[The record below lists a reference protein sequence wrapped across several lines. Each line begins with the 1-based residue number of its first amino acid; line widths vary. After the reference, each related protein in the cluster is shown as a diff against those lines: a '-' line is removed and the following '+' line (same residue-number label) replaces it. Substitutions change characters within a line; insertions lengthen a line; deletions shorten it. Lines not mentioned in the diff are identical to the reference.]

1 VVGGAATPRHQPFV
15 KEERVNSPIG
25 WGQPPTGWGPP
36 QQTGW
41 TPLVDAGP
49 RPVQAVRSIGRWLWP
64 TLAVS
69 GFLAVTGFVL
79 GHDDPAPG
87 LSGRG
92 LLTVALAAAVVALLT
107 LHRRYGPRPL
117 ARALFEYTVVFLL
130 AVLVATTGVPLDQ
143 PAAPTTQA
151 STVGDQRPALV
162 KTIDSF
168 GEWLS
173 EWRAWARTQRDR
185 SPRPKPKGEA
195 TVAPPPSPSPSAPSS
210 WRFRS

>member
-1 VVGGAATPRHQPFV
+1 VAVGGF
-15 KEERVNSPIG
+15 
-25 WGQPPTGWGPP
+25 
-36 QQTGW
+36 
-41 TPLVDAGP
+41 LV
-49 RPVQAVRSIGRWLWP
+49 
-64 TLAVS
+64 
-69 GFLAVTGFVL
+69 VTGFVL

-117 ARALFEYTVVFLL
+117 ARALAEYAVVFLL

-143 PAAPTTQA
+143 PAAPTSQA
-151 STVGDQRPALV
+151 SAAADQRPALV

-168 GEWLS
+168 GDWLS
-173 EWRAWARTQRDR
+173 EWQAWARTQRQR
-185 SPRPKPKGEA
+185 APRPEPTGEA
-195 TVAPPPSPSPSAPSS
+195 AATPLPSPSPSAAST

>member
-1 VVGGAATPRHQPFV
+1 M
-15 KEERVNSPIG
+15 NSRIG
-25 WGQPPTGWGPP
+25 WGQPPPTGWGPP

-41 TPLVDAGP
+41 TPLVDPGP
-49 RPVQAVRSIGRWLWP
+49 HPLQAVRSVSRWLWP

-79 GHDDPAPG
+79 SHDDPAPG
-87 LSGRG
+87 LSGRS

-107 LHRRYGPRPL
+107 LHRRYGPRLL

-130 AVLVATTGVPLDQ
+130 AVLVATTGVPLNQ
-143 PAAPTTQA
+143 PAAPTSQA

-162 KTIDSF
+162 KTIDRF
-168 GEWLS
+168 GDWLS

-185 SPRPKPKGEA
+185 RPRPEPTGEA
-195 TVAPPPSPSPSAPSS
+195 AGALRSPSPSAPSTR
-210 WRFRS
+210 RFRS